1 MDEVTDFIAERIKT
15 AWEFMADNPVVFML
29 AMFGLVAF
37 LTWLGL

>member
-1 MDEVTDFIAERIKT
+1 MDEITDSISAWAER
-15 AWEFMADNPVVFML
+15 AWAFMTDNPVVFML